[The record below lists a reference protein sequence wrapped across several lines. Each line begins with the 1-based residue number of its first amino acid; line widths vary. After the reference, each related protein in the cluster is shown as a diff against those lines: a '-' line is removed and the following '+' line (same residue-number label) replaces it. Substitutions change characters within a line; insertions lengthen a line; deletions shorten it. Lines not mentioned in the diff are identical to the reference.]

1 MGFHQITTT
10 IKIILNTK
18 EVHIQLM
25 VAGVITCMAALM
37 YKNNRIMLMETQDRD
52 RQYMQVVEK
61 DVAAVVRLYEFK

>member
-1 MGFHQITTT
+1 
-10 IKIILNTK
+10 
-18 EVHIQLM
+18 
-25 VAGVITCMAALM
+25 MAALM

>member
-25 VAGVITCMAALM
+25 VAGVIICMVALM
-37 YKNNRIMLMETQDRD
+37 YKNNRIMLMETQGRD
-52 RQYMQVVEK
+52 RRYMQVVEK